1 MSVLIVTYDLNREQ
15 TGGDREGLLQYI
27 KTHSWARLSESSY
40 AVATDKAPATVV
52 EDGVADPGRAGRAG
66 ARGPRAV
73 RAAPRVAAET
83 IHRSGLRFLD
93 AAGRRRQRAKAPSHE
108 RG

>member
-1 MSVLIVTYDLNREQ
+1 MSVLIITYDLNREQ

-52 EDGVADPGRAGRAG
+52 EE
-66 ARGPRAV
+66 ARRYLDKNDNIYVINLKKPYSGWGPKDV
-73 RAAPRVAAET
+73 NDWLEG
-83 IHRSGLRFLD
+83 GLRY
-93 AAGRRRQRAKAPSHE
+93 
-108 RG
+108 